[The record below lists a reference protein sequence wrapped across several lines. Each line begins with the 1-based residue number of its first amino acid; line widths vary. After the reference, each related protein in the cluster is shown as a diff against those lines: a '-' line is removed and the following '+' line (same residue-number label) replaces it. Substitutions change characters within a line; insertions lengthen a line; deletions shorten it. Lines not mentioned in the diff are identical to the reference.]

1 MYSLHQQH
9 LDLGSGFHV
18 IELRDERGNRHLVQL
33 AVGHDACPACGAVY
47 PKNNLDDLDPA
58 AAVDQVAETL
68 NASQQQMLTYAGKH
82 GLTVR

>member
-1 MYSLHQQH
+1 MYSLHQQY